1 MFLHVSF
8 LMVPSLC
15 FSTIL
20 LSAGLGH
27 KNSLKID
34 LENGR
39 TYGMLQ
45 SPDHVWLHL
54 RRVASRHVPGHLHC
68 HLCRHRCCCWLSSH
82 MPLGKCL
89 CSLLFSG
96 WRNITCQGSLSF
108 WKALR
113 PGGYNWAVD
122 HNAQWRV
129 SGAFNARGKWRNPDY
144 VSWHR
149 FKITN
154 QREPSVC
161 ITHGHL
167 WDPLRTSETL
177 TMENATF
184 VLNFQSSTLLFSPK
198 AKLRIERWRQEAH
211 THNFQKLSKL
221 YSFPIKANSSHLH
234 LGLVKLSHSSNA
246 FNWRAYEGRGKR
258 CLHRGCGS
266 FGWDASW
273 CETQTAMIQQSVLWM
288 R

>member
-89 CSLLFSG
+89 WLISHISTRLPIICPAH
-96 WRNITCQGSLSF
+96 GSIYTYKYDL
-108 WKALR
+108 
-113 PGGYNWAVD
+113 PE
-122 HNAQWRV
+122 
-129 SGAFNARGKWRNPDY
+129 SGAQQLLPRA
-144 VSWHR
+144 
-149 FKITN
+149 IT
-154 QREPSVC
+154 
-161 ITHGHL
+161 T
-167 WDPLRTSETL
+167 
-177 TMENATF
+177 
-184 VLNFQSSTLLFSPK
+184 
-198 AKLRIERWRQEAH
+198 
-211 THNFQKLSKL
+211 
-221 YSFPIKANSSHLH
+221 
-234 LGLVKLSHSSNA
+234 
-246 FNWRAYEGRGKR
+246 
-258 CLHRGCGS
+258 
-266 FGWDASW
+266 
-273 CETQTAMIQQSVLWM
+273 
-288 R
+288 